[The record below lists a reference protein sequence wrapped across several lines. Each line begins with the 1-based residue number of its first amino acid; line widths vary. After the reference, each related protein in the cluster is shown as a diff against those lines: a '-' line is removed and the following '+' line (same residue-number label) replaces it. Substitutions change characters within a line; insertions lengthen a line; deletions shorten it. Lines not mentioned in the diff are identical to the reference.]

1 MRAAITILCVVF
13 SLSSYAQQSEI
24 TSRSWDKVA
33 QDISGHDSQIN
44 QQRLNEFKQNLAQ
57 QQALLKQSQQR
68 LAAAEQRQQQLKASF
83 DNNEQRLTEQQQ
95 LLTQRTGQ
103 LGEVF
108 GVIKQQAS
116 EAQGALKDSL
126 VSAQFPQREQR
137 LAFADQARIPS
148 LEEFKAL
155 WVTLHHEL
163 SESGK
168 TVRFQREVVSPSG
181 QSQSRSLLRL
191 GNFQLI
197 DQEGQFLRWQSQLN
211 QVQVLPRQPSA
222 SAVSQAKAFVNSQ
235 QPAAL
240 LVDVTRGQLLAM
252 LEQTPDLLARL
263 KQGGVVAYIILGLG
277 AIGLLM
283 ALWRIV
289 ALWLNEL
296 KVKRQLANIGQLNT
310 NNPLGRVLTKA
321 QHSDLAVDDLSLRIE
336 EAILEEMPGL
346 ERGQSL
352 IKLFAAVAPLLGLLG
367 TVTGMIGT
375 FQSITLFGTSDPKLM
390 AGGIS
395 QALITTVVGLIVA
408 IPLLFS
414 HNLLSTRTRRILQI
428 LQQKSTALL
437 ADRREQRQDFK
448 DAA

>member
-1 MRAAITILCVVF
+1 MRAVLIVLSVII
-13 SLSSYAQQSEI
+13 SLNSHAQQNQSL
-24 TSRSWDKVA
+24 SRSWDSVA
-33 QDISGHDSQIN
+33 QDISRHDRQLN
-44 QQRLNEFKQNLAQ
+44 QQRLEEFSRNLNQ
-57 QQALLKQSQQR
+57 HQSLLAQSQQR
-68 LAAAEQRQQQLKASF
+68 LAAAEQRQQQLKARF
-83 DNNEQRLTEQQQ
+83 DANEQQLTEQQA

-108 GVIKQQAS
+108 GVIKQQAN
-116 EAQGALKDSL
+116 EAHGAIQDSL

-137 LAFADQARIPS
+137 LAFAEQARIPS
-148 LEEFKAL
+148 LDEFKSL
-155 WVTLHHEL
+155 WITLHHEL
-163 SESGK
+163 SESAN
-168 TVRFQREVVSPSG
+168 TVRFQREVI
-181 QSQSRSLLRL
+181 SQRGESETRQVVRV

-197 DQEGQFLRWQSQLN
+197 DQDGQYLRWQSQTN
-211 QVQVLPRQPSA
+211 QVLALPRQPSG
-222 SAVSQAKAFVNSQ
+222 SALSQAKAFVNATE
-235 QPAAL
+235 PAPL

-252 LEQTPDLLARL
+252 LGQTPRLLERL
-263 KQGGVVAYIILGLG
+263 KQGGVVAYIILALG

-283 ALWRIV
+283 AVWRIV
-289 ALWLNEL
+289 ALWLNEV
-296 KVKRQLANIGQLNT
+296 KVKRQLANISQLST
-310 NNPLGRVLTKA
+310 NNPLGRVLAKA
-321 QHSDLAVDDLSLRIE
+321 QQSDLAVDDLSLRIE
-336 EAILEEMPGL
+336 ESILEEMPGL

-414 HNLLSTRTRRILQI
+414 HNLLSTRSRRILQI
-428 LQQKSTALL
+428 LQQKTTALL
-437 ADRREQRQDFK
+437 ADRREQQRGLK